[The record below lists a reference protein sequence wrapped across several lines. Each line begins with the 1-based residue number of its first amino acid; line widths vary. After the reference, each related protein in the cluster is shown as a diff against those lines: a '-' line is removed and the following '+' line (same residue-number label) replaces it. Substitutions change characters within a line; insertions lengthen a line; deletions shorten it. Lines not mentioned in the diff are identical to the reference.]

1 MHFVSYFKFDY
12 FCDNYYNIQAMLKKI
27 DIYIIKKFLGTY
39 FLSILLIVCV
49 AVVFDFTEKLDNFIA
64 HEASAYDVITKYYMR
79 FVPYFANLFS
89 PLFVF
94 ISVIFFTSKMAYDSE
109 IIAMISGG
117 MSFKRLM
124 RPYFISAGF
133 IAIMIFVLGGTIIP
147 NSNKVRFD
155 FEDQYISSRKKD
167 MDKDIHMEL
176 EPDVYVY
183 VERFS
188 SRNYTGRNFALESY
202 KDGEMVSR
210 ITANSMRYVKKTD
223 TWKLF
228 SCVTRTFDGETEH
241 IEKAATIDTTL
252 NLVPD
257 DLVKLKRFYETMTN
271 RELKEHIDRQKM
283 RGIDNYTEYVVERH
297 RRISS
302 PFSALVLALIG
313 VSLSSRKVRGGSSLH
328 IGIGFTLS
336 FSYILFET
344 VMSSFAVNGNAD
356 PLLAAWLPNVI
367 YALIGVYLYVKAPK

>member
-1 MHFVSYFKFDY
+1 M
-12 FCDNYYNIQAMLKKI
+12 AMLKKI

-49 AVVFDFTEKLDNFIA
+49 AVVFDFTEKLDNFIRY
-64 HEASAYDVITKYYMR
+64 EASAYDVITKYYLR

-117 MSFKRLM
+117 VSFRRLM
-124 RPYFISAGF
+124 RPYFISAGL
-133 IAIMIFVLGGTIIP
+133 IALMIFVLGSTIIP
-147 NSNKVRFD
+147 NSNKVRYE
-155 FEDQYISSRKKD
+155 FEDQYVSSRKKD
-167 MDKDIHMEL
+167 MDRDIHIEL
-176 EPDVYVY
+176 EPGIYAYVQ
-183 VERFS
+183 RFS
-188 SRNYTGRNFALESY
+188 SRNYTGYWFSLESY
-202 KDGEMVSR
+202 ENGEMTSR
-210 ITANSMRYVKKTD
+210 TTAKSMRYIKKTD
-223 TWKLF
+223 TWKLYT
-228 SCVTRTFDGETEH
+228 CVTRTFDGENET
-241 IEKAATIDTTL
+241 IEKASQIDTTL
-252 NLVPD
+252 NLVPS
-257 DLVKLKRFYETMTN
+257 DLIKMKRYYETMTN
-271 RELKEHIDRQKM
+271 SELKTFINRQQK

-297 RRISS
+297 RRIST
-302 PFSALVLALIG
+302 PFSAIVLALIG

-356 PLLAAWLPNVI
+356 PLLAAWLPNLV
-367 YALIGVYLYVKAPK
+367 YAIIGIYLYIKAPK

>member
-1 MHFVSYFKFDY
+1 
-12 FCDNYYNIQAMLKKI
+12 MLKKI

-49 AVVFDFTEKLDNFIA
+49 AVVFDFTEKLDNFIKY
-64 HEASAYDVITKYYMR
+64 EASAYDVVTKYYLR

-94 ISVIFFTSKMAYDSE
+94 ISVIFFTSKLAYDSE

-117 MSFKRLM
+117 VSFKRLM
-124 RPYFISAGF
+124 RPYFIAASL
-133 IAIMIFVLGGTIIP
+133 IAIMVFFLGNSIIP

-155 FEDQYISSRKKD
+155 FEDEYVSSRKKD
-167 MDKDIHMEL
+167 MDRDIHMEL
-176 EPDVYVY
+176 EPGTYIY

-188 SRNYTGRNFALESY
+188 SRNYTGKMFSLE
-202 KDGEMVSR
+202 KFEDGAMVSR
-210 ITANSMRYVKKTD
+210 TTANSMRYVKKTD

-228 SCVTRTFDGETEH
+228 TCVTRTFEGEEES
-241 IEKAATIDTTL
+241 IVKNAVIDTTL
-252 NLVPD
+252 ALVPD
-257 DLVKLKRFYETMTN
+257 DLVKMKRFYETMTTK
-271 RELKEHIDRQKM
+271 ELSEHIARQQM

-297 RRISS
+297 RRLAT
-302 PFSALVLALIG
+302 PFSALVLTLIG

-336 FSYILFET
+336 FSYILFDT

-356 PLLAAWLPNVI
+356 PLLAAWLPNII
-367 YALIGVYLYVKAPK
+367 YTFIGIYLYIKAPK

>member
-1 MHFVSYFKFDY
+1 
-12 FCDNYYNIQAMLKKI
+12 MLKKI

-49 AVVFDFTEKLDNFIA
+49 AVVFDFTEKLDNFIKY
-64 HEASAYDVITKYYMR
+64 EASAYDVITKYYMR

-117 MSFKRLM
+117 MSFRRLM
-124 RPYFISAGF
+124 RPYFISSGL
-133 IAIMIFVLGGTIIP
+133 IAVMIFILGGTIIP
-147 NSNKVRFD
+147 NSNKVRYE
-155 FEDQYISSRKKD
+155 FEDQYISSRKRD

-176 EPDVYVY
+176 EPGVYVY
-183 VERFS
+183 VHSFS
-188 SRNYTGRNFALESY
+188 SRSYSGRTFALETY
-202 KDGEMVSR
+202 EDGEMLSR
-210 ITANSMRYVKKTD
+210 TTADNMRYIKKTD
-223 TWKLF
+223 TWQLKN
-228 SCVTRTFDGETEH
+228 CVTRTFDGEMEH
-241 IEKAATIDTTL
+241 IEKAAVIDTVL

-257 DLVKLKRFYETMTN
+257 DLVKMKRFYETMTN
-271 RELKEHIDRQKM
+271 RELKEHIDRQQK

-297 RRISS
+297 RRIST

-344 VMSSFAVNGNAD
+344 VMSSFAVNGSAD
-356 PLLAAWLPNVI
+356 PLVAAWTPNII
-367 YALIGVYLYVKAPK
+367 YALIGIYLYIKAPK